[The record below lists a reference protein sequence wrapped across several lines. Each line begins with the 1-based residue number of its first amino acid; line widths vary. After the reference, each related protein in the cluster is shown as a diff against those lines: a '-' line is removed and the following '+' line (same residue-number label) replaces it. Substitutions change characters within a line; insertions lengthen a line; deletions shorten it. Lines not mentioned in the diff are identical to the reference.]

1 MEILITASF
10 IASFVAGVAALFA
23 PCCIT
28 VLLPAYLASI
38 FRQKRTVLLM
48 TFIFFLGLLAVFLPL
63 GLGIG
68 GLGQI
73 FSEYHNTLFVIGGVF
88 LLLLGTFLLLGRHF
102 SMPFTPKHKAN
113 VSGGYSIFGLG
124 VFSGFATLCCAP
136 VLAGVLTLAALPGSI
151 LWGGI
156 YTLTYVLG
164 MVVPLFF
171 LAYFLDKTDFAK
183 KFWVFKK
190 KITYKIFGKS
200 VSLRLADALSG
211 VVFLAMGFLILYLAA
226 TDQLAVHSSYQTSM
240 NIFMSGFTDTLGG
253 YFGQVPGL
261 VWAAIV
267 IVALA
272 LIVKVS
278 LKKWHT
284 E

>member
-10 IASFVAGVAALFA
+10 IAAFVAGVAALFA

-68 GLGQI
+68 GLGQV
-73 FSEYHNTLFVIGGVF
+73 FSEYHNTLFVIGGMF
-88 LLLLGTFLLLGRHF
+88 LLLLGAFLLSGRHF
-102 SMPFTPKHKAN
+102 SLPFSPRHSTN
-113 VSGGYSIFGLG
+113 VSGGYSVFVLG
-124 VFSGFATLCCAP
+124 IFSGFATLCCAP
-136 VLAGVLTLAALPGSI
+136 VLAGVLALAALPGSI

-183 KFWVFKK
+183 KFWAFRK
-190 KITYKIFGKS
+190 KITYKILGKS
-200 VSLRLADALSG
+200 INLRLADALSG
-211 VVFLAMGFLILYLAA
+211 VTFLAMGVLILYLAA
-226 TDQLAVHSSYQTSM
+226 TDQLAAHSSYQTSM

-267 IVALA
+267 IAALA

-278 LKKWHT
+278 LSRWHAV
-284 E
+284 